1 MYSRILVPIDLH
13 DDAKAKAMIDAARHL
28 GGQAGQIVLLHV
40 VEDIPS
46 YVAVELPSGI
56 LAGQKDDSIRRLED
70 LSQRENLKA
79 VVDVR
84 IGQPASAILAG
95 AEEHGSD
102 VIVIASHRP
111 GFQDYLIGST
121 AARVVRHSRCSV
133 LVIR

>member
-13 DDAKAKAMIDAARHL
+13 DDAKAKSMIDAARHL

-56 LAGQKDDSIRRLED
+56 LAGQKDDSIRRLEEM
-70 LSQRENLKA
+70 SQRENLKA

-84 IGQPASAILAG
+84 IGQPASAILAA

>member
-1 MYSRILVPIDLH
+1 MYSNILVPIDLH
-13 DDAKAKAMIDAARHL
+13 DDAKAKLMVDAARRL
-28 GGQAGQIVLLHV
+28 WDQKGQIVLLHV

-56 LAGQKDDSIRRLED
+56 TASQKDESIRRLED
-70 LSQRENLKA
+70 LSRREELKA
-79 VVDVR
+79 AIDVR
-84 IGQPASAILAG
+84 IGQPASAILA
-95 AEEHGSD
+95 AADEHGSN

-121 AARVVRHSRCSV
+121 AARVVRHCKCSV

>member
-13 DDAKAKAMIDAARHL
+13 DDAKAKSMVDAARHL
-28 GGQAGQIVLLHV
+28 CDENGRIVLLHV

-56 LAGQKDDSIRRLED
+56 TANQKDESIRRLED
-70 LSQRENLKA
+70 LSRREELKA
-79 VVDVR
+79 AIDVR
-84 IGQPASAILAG
+84 IGQPASAILA
-95 AEEHGSD
+95 AADEHGSD
-102 VIVIASHRP
+102 IIVIASHRP

-121 AARVVRHSRCSV
+121 AARVVRHCKCSV

>member
-13 DDAKAKAMIDAARHL
+13 DDARAKAMIDAARHL
-28 GGQAGQIVLLHV
+28 GDPAGQIVLLHV

-46 YVAVELPSGI
+46 YVAVELPGGI
-56 LAGQKDDSIRRLED
+56 LAGRQDESVRRLED
-70 LSQRENLKA
+70 LSQRESLKA
-79 VVDVR
+79 TVDVR
-84 IGQPASAILAG
+84 IGQPASAILAA

-121 AARVVRHSRCSV
+121 AARVVRHARCSV